1 MKRGSMA
8 CSVLLMLT
16 TACGD
21 DGTVTAGESTSTGAQ
36 TTASSGSSGPGA
48 DDSTTGAPQGC
59 VPAAGGGAGLAYAGE
74 PEPGVWCVDE
84 VCEFGCDQRM
94 TAFCN
99 PDAEVDDYGADA
111 YCDGPEDCAQ
121 AEVCCTRE
129 EGDAFNRTVSTCV
142 AAACPEGERPACNVD
157 ADCDGGYCIRAYTNG
172 GKLDLGAC
180 QAEPPSPC
188 MPAPDTD
195 CSGASLRHM
204 DLDGTDLRDANLC
217 QADLFAATLRG
228 ALLDR
233 AVLADVDL
241 GHAYLNGASLRD
253 ADLSGADLRH
263 AVFHDADLT
272 GADLTGALLEGT
284 LGGDVI
290 CPDGTLS
297 DILDRSLCE
306 GKLDP

>member
-1 MKRGSMA
+1 MMRSSMA
-8 CSVLLMLT
+8 CSVLFAWT

-21 DGTVTAGESTSTGAQ
+21 ATVIAGDSTGAL
-36 TTASSGSSGPGA
+36 TTGP
-48 DDSTTGAPQGC
+48 DTEDSTTGAPQGC
-59 VPAAGGGAGLAYAGE
+59 VPVAGGGAGLAYVGE
-74 PEPGVWCVDE
+74 PEPGVWCLDE

-99 PDAEVDDYGADA
+99 PDAEADDYGADA
-111 YCDGPEDCAQ
+111 YCDGPEDCPQ
-121 AEVCCTRE
+121 PELCCTRE
-129 EGDAFNRTVSTCV
+129 EGDAFNRTTATCS
-142 AAACPEGERPACNVD
+142 AGACPEGERPACNVD

-180 QAEPPSPC
+180 QAELPSPC
-188 MPAPDTD
+188 IPAPGSD

-204 DLDGTDLRDANLC
+204 DLDGMDLQDANLC
-217 QADLFAATLRG
+217 QADLFAATLRE

-233 AVLADVDL
+233 AVLADVNL
-241 GHAYLNGASLRD
+241 SHAYLNSASLRD

-272 GADLTGALLEGT
+272 GADLTSAQLEGAL
-284 LGGDVI
+284 GGNVI

-297 DILDRSLCE
+297 ELLESSLCE